1 MSSDPLIPGLHAVV
15 LAGGESTRMGANKAE
30 VRLDGR
36 RLVDLS
42 VGALEPLAGLVSV
55 VSPVALGVA
64 AGRVREVSECP
75 PFGGPVAGIAAA
87 LDETY
92 PLTAVLTVDAPRAAG
107 ALPALAAGLDRAAG
121 AGVCHVSGDPLCAL
135 WRTAAL
141 SRALGELREVRD
153 QPARRLLSRAFAA
166 PVRGKNLE
174 ELARDYDSP
183 GELEALGR
191 VELPGRD

>member
-1 MSSDPLIPGLHAVV
+1 M
-15 LAGGESTRMGANKAE
+15 
-30 VRLDGR
+30 
-36 RLVDLS
+36 
-42 VGALEPLAGLVSV
+42 
-55 VSPVALGVA
+55 
-64 AGRVREVSECP
+64 
-75 PFGGPVAGIAAA
+75 
-87 LDETY
+87 
-92 PLTAVLTVDAPRAAG
+92 
-107 ALPALAAGLDRAAG
+107 
-121 AGVCHVSGDPLCAL
+121 CHVSGDPLCAL